1 MDKALTSVLVVDDNV
16 LNRDLLEHR
25 LGQEG
30 YQVAVAESGEQAL
43 MLIESQPFDLVML
56 DYMMPGMNGLEVL
69 KTVRETYSAETL
81 PVIMVTAIDDL
92 DDEESAL
99 ALGANDYVTKPI
111 DFQLLFAL
119 IEKHLERNLE
129 VDAPGGISQTQ

>member
-30 YQVAVAESGEQAL
+30 YQVAVAEGGEQAL